1 VTAPRYL
8 SWLIL
13 GLLAFGLL
21 RCSSD
26 STGSAPIGSA
36 GADAAGTNA
45 SGGAAGHLSRDAR
58 SDVEHQTGGVP
69 NAGGVSNAG
78 GGGVSR
84 DAGTDALPD
93 APSEAAAVCTPH
105 VRKFVVN
112 AIRMPLQRS
121 DYAIDLNGD
130 GKLDNQLGNVLGALA
145 AQGVDVQGTM
155 DAAIASG
162 DALLLLDET
171 SSDPAFVRDPS
182 CARAGLQK
190 ALPHPNPF
198 GDAGT
203 IFTPDSNLQ
212 RGDFAGALANA
223 AFASTEPATMTVPVE
238 LDIDLSL
245 LSLVPVHVIG
255 AHVSF
260 TVSGG
265 NVTGGMLQGVIRK
278 TDFDATVSPKI
289 AADTNAAV
297 QSDPSS
303 SMSQQMLTIF
313 DTGVCLPTDK
323 NFDGSLAVA
332 NDGKIAAC
340 EFLGNA
346 IIKNVL
352 NPDVQMFD
360 SSGNYHPNPANTTKD
375 SLSLAIAF
383 TAVPAR

>member
-1 VTAPRYL
+1 MIPPRYL
-8 SWLIL
+8 SRLPL

-21 RCSSD
+21 HCSSD
-26 STGSAPIGSA
+26 STGGNAPNGSG

-45 SGGAAGHLSRDAR
+45 SGGAAGYLSRDAR
-58 SDVEHQTGGVP
+58 SDVEHET
-69 NAGGVSNAG
+69 GGVSNAG
-78 GGGVSR
+78 GASNAGGGGAAR
-84 DAGTDALPD
+84 DAGTD
-93 APSEAAAVCTPH
+93 APSEAAAACTPH

-130 GKLDNQLGNVLGALA
+130 GKLDNQLGNILGALSA
-145 AQGVDVQGTM
+145 NNVDVQGTM

-171 SSDPAFVRDPS
+171 SSDPAFVLDRS

-203 IFTPDSNLQ
+203 IFTPDSTSQ
-212 RGDFAGALANA
+212 RGDFAGTISNA
-223 AFASTEPATMTVPVE
+223 AFASTEPATMTAPVE

-245 LSLVPVHVIG
+245 FALVPVHVVG

-265 NVTGGMLQGVIRK
+265 IVTGGMLQGVIRK
-278 TDFDATVSPKI
+278 ADFDANVAPTMAI
-289 AADTNAAV
+289 EANAAV

-303 SMSQQMLTIF
+303 QRSQQMLAIF
-313 DTGVCLPTDK
+313 DVGGCLATDK
-323 NFDGSLAVA
+323 NFDGSTAVA

-346 IIKNVL
+346 IMKNVL
-352 NPDVQMFD
+352 SPDVQMFD
-360 SSGNYHPNPANTTKD
+360 SGGSYHPNPANTARD
-375 SLSLAIAF
+375 SLSLAIGF